1 MPPKK
6 KRSCKQGAT
15 PSEECCIYCQPVTLG
30 KDEALF
36 CVGSCQQGLHR
47 YCASVSAQRYQA
59 ITGDS
64 SPFLCPNC
72 CCEQQKEQIAV
83 LTNSVES
90 LRHEITQLKESLVSV
105 SGAQTAM
112 AETSKR
118 SYATA
123 TKSSVSR
130 CHAYNRS
137 SKHSARTLSSTSS
150 PTTLDTNGES
160 VPPVPSDPPTMSK
173 VKVAGARRIWGTLR
187 DCTIK
192 SVKNVIA
199 RVCKIDSGVHVKRKV
214 KENPTSKKT
223 RWWFVLHATEDLL
236 CDLEGKWAE
245 VNLQTSWKLE
255 PCFKPF
261 ETDSQSAE
269 NLSHLLNPS
278 LDSHAPCIRDNDKET
293 AVNPAAGIT
302 KPNDNANETVANS
315 AAGLTEPNDN
325 AQCPIPSPSSGT
337 LLPTQHSQ
345 SSHPDHSNS
354 PPLTSSSSTSFLGV
368 TTRAM
373 ASPAQ

>member
-1 MPPKK
+1 MHEFLSEEVTVKTFIHKMPPKK
-6 KRSCKQGAT
+6 KQSCKQGAT
-15 PSEECCIYCQPVTLG
+15 PSEECCICCQPVTLG

-36 CVGSCQQGLHR
+36 CVGSCQQWLHR
-47 YCASVSAQRYQA
+47 YCASVSAQRYRA

-83 LTNSVES
+83 LADSVES
-90 LRHEITQLKESLVSV
+90 LKHEITQLKESLVSV
-105 SGAQTAM
+105 SAAQTAM

-130 CHAYNRS
+130 CRDDRS
-137 SKHSARTLSSTSS
+137 SKHSARALSSISS
-150 PTTLDTNGES
+150 PTTLDSNGES
-160 VPPVPSDPPTMSK
+160 VPSVPPTMSK

-187 DCTIK
+187 DCTVK

-214 KENPTSKKT
+214 KENSTSKKI

-261 ETDSQSAE
+261 ETDSQSAK
-269 NLSHLLNPS
+269 NLSRLLNPS

-293 AVNPAAGIT
+293 AANPAAGIT
-302 KPNDNANETVANS
+302 KPNDNANETAANS

-345 SSHPDHSNS
+345 SSLPDHSNS
-354 PPLTSSSSTSFLGV
+354 PLLTSSTSF
-368 TTRAM
+368 
-373 ASPAQ
+373 